1 MVHALNQL
9 HIDVSCFGN
18 HEFDYPHDETVK
30 LSRQCNFPWL
40 MGNIRFTETNEL
52 LGFGQQYHIIEK
64 GGVKIGVYGV
74 AGEDWIG
81 ILAEFA

>member
-18 HEFDYPHDETVK
+18 HEFDYPHDETVN

-64 GGVKIGVYGV
+64 GGMKIGGYGV